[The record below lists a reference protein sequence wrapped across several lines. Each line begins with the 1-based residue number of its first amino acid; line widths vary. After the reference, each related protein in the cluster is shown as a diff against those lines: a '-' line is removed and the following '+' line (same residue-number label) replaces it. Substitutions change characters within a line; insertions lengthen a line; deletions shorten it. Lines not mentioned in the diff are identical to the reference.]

1 MAANTILVSK
11 PARISAS
18 AFAPP
23 APATSSTNNI
33 AATAPAKATQKLPNS
48 PAAGKNSV
56 TSISANCAPPA
67 TASVLSEASGLCTTC
82 CSAVLASASRPPAR
96 NAAAISGNTAI
107 CTAACANGSVSG
119 SRHKSAHGQC
129 QTSASQT
136 ALVMKARSAKKERV
150 LEGVINQSDKVGKAV
165 YIQVERSGVCK

>member
-1 MAANTILVSK
+1 MAANTILASK

-82 CSAVLASASRPPAR
+82 CSAVLASASSPPAK

-107 CTAACANGSVSG
+107 CTAACASG
-119 SRHKSAHGQC
+119 RLSGWRHKSAHGHC

-136 ALVMKARSAKKERV
+136 TARTRASREKRERV
-150 LEGVINQSDKVGKAV
+150 LLGVINQEGLGCRVV
-165 YIQVERSGVCK
+165 YIQVERLGVCK